1 ALDGTI
7 RLAAPQCFGE
17 VVLPGVLMQIRTAYP
32 KLHID
37 LVLND
42 DIVDPVTEGVDISIR
57 VGQLGDGGFVA
68 YALGAV
74 GRVLVAAPSY
84 LERHGPIDT
93 KADLATLEAQRN
105 AARIY
110 NADKTWFVLNGTST
124 SNKVVTSALLA
135 PDDLVLFDRNNHK
148 SVHLGA
154 LVLSG
159 ARPVYLETARNAWGL
174 IGGVDSAALGEARI
188 RDAIRDVA
196 PERADLPRPFRL
208 AVIQLGTYD

>member
-1 ALDGTI
+1 DCPGHQGGQFFSNHPLGRMFFDF
-7 RLAAPQCFGE
+7 FGE
-17 VVLPGVLMQIRTAYP
+17 TIFRA
-32 KLHID
+32 D
-37 LVLND
+37 LCNADV
-42 DIVDPVTEGVDISIR
+42 R
-57 VGQLGDGGFVA
+57 LGD
-68 YALGAV
+68 L
-74 GRVLVAAPSY
+74 LIH
-84 LERHGPIDT
+84 EGP
-93 KADLATLEAQRN
+93 ALEAQRN

-110 NADKTWFVLNGTST
+110 NADKTYFVLNGTST

-174 IGGVDSAALGEARI
+174 IGGVDSAALDETRI

-196 PERADLPRPFRL
+196 P
-208 AVIQLGTYD
+208 